1 MDRAHGPLPG
11 WWPAESGY
19 EVLVGALLIQQSRWQ
34 QVERS
39 LARLRAETGLQPHAI
54 ASAPEGALAEWIRP
68 SGFNRQKVV
77 RLRALSHWWS
87 QSGGEDGLGDVAT
100 PQLRDALLAQPG
112 IGPETADAILLYA
125 FGRPVFVVDAYLKRL
140 LARTGLGAAA
150 TGTRGRAAH
159 LRPPATR
166 AGMSSTALPS
176 PQTALWHAFQA
187 VSCACPAALRSP
199 GRDVRWSCLQPSRL
213 RSGFRN

>member
-1 MDRAHGPLPG
+1 MPG

-39 LARLRAETGLQPHAI
+39 LVRLRAETGLQPHAI

-68 SGFNRQKVV
+68 SGFNRQKAV
-77 RLRALSHWWS
+77 RLRALSRWWS

-125 FGRPVFVVDAYLKRL
+125 FGRRVFVVDAYLKRL

-150 TGTRGRAAH
+150 TGADLGSQCLKACGETAACSRKAH
-159 LRPPATR
+159 AQVVVHAQSYCRKQPVCLPCPL
-166 AGMSSTALPS
+166 AGVCAYAGSSM
-176 PQTALWHAFQA
+176 
-187 VSCACPAALRSP
+187 AA
-199 GRDVRWSCLQPSRL
+199 SR
-213 RSGFRN
+213 